1 MKRIYR
7 SESDRLIAGVCGGIA
22 QYFVIDPTIVRLVL
36 VAFTLF
42 GGAGVLAYV
51 VAWIVVPD
59 ERKTQWNINLHA
71 IKQNPLW
78 GILLI
83 GMGGIW
89 FLRYEHIFVLF
100 WGIFWY
106 SAMNM
111 ILVITLIV
119 SGIYLFYN
127 RIFQGDENSEGYDPL
142 HLADQD
148 KKLAG
153 VCGGL
158 GESLYIDPTIIR
170 ALWVFGSLMSIGI
183 GLLIYIILAIIL
195 PERSIIPEDI

>member
-1 MKRIYR
+1 MKRINR
-7 SESDRLIAGVCGGIA
+7 LESDRLIAGVCGGFA
-22 QYFVIDPTIVRLVL
+22 QYFVVDTTIVRLVL

-42 GGAGVLAYV
+42 GGAGLLAYV
-51 VAWIVVPD
+51 VAWIMIPD
-59 ERKTQWNINLHA
+59 EHETQWNINLDA

-83 GMGGIW
+83 AMGIIL
-89 FLRYEHIFVLF
+89 FFRYDHLLVLF
-100 WGIFWY
+100 WGTFWY
-106 SAMNM
+106 SAMNV
-111 ILVITLIV
+111 ILGITLIV

-127 RIFQGDENSEGYDPL
+127 RTSQKGENSGGYDPL
-142 HLADQD
+142 HLSDQD

-158 GESLYIDPTIIR
+158 GESLYIDTTIIR
-170 ALWVFGSLMSIGI
+170 ALWVFGTLMSIGI
-183 GLLIYIILAIIL
+183 GLLFYIILAIVL

>member
-1 MKRIYR
+1 MKRICR

-42 GGAGVLAYV
+42 GGAGLLAYV
-51 VAWIVVPD
+51 VAWVMIPD
-59 ERKTQWNINLHA
+59 ERETQWNINLYA

-83 GMGGIW
+83 GMGVIL
-89 FLRYEHIFVLF
+89 FFRYDDLLVLF
-100 WGIFWY
+100 WVTFWY
-106 SAMNM
+106 SAMNV

-127 RIFQGDENSEGYDPL
+127 RTSQKDENSKGYDPL
-142 HLADQD
+142 HLSDQD

-158 GESLYIDPTIIR
+158 GE
-170 ALWVFGSLMSIGI
+170 F
-183 GLLIYIILAIIL
+183 
-195 PERSIIPEDI
+195 

>member
-1 MKRIYR
+1 MKRICR
-7 SESDRLIAGVCGGIA
+7 LESDRLIAGVCGGIA

-42 GGAGVLAYV
+42 GGAGLLAYV
-51 VAWIVVPD
+51 VAWVMIPD
-59 ERKTQWNINLHA
+59 ERETQWNVNLYA

-83 GMGGIW
+83 CMGGIW
-89 FLRYEHIFVLF
+89 FLRYDHLLVLF

-127 RIFQGDENSEGYDPL
+127 RTFQGDENSEGYDPL
-142 HLADQD
+142 HLADRD

>member
-89 FLRYEHIFVLF
+89 FFRYDHILVLF

-127 RIFQGDENSEGYDPL
+127 RIFQGDEN
-142 HLADQD
+142 
-148 KKLAG
+148 
-153 VCGGL
+153 
-158 GESLYIDPTIIR
+158 
-170 ALWVFGSLMSIGI
+170 
-183 GLLIYIILAIIL
+183 
-195 PERSIIPEDI
+195 

>member
-7 SESDRLIAGVCGGIA
+7 LESDRLIAGVCGGIA
-22 QYFVIDPTIVRLVL
+22 EYFVIDPTIVRLAL

-42 GGAGVLAYV
+42 GGAGLLAYV
-51 VAWIVVPD
+51 VAWIMVPD
-59 ERKTQWNINLHA
+59 KREKQWNINLDA
-71 IKQNPLW
+71 IKKNPLW

-83 GMGGIW
+83 GMGVVL
-89 FLRYEHIFVLF
+89 FFRYDHLLVLF
-100 WGIFWY
+100 WGTFWY
-106 SAMNM
+106 SAMNV
-111 ILVITLIV
+111 ILGITLIF

-127 RIFQGDENSEGYDPL
+127 RTSQNDKNSGEYNPL
-142 HLADQD
+142 HLSNQD

-158 GESLYIDPTIIR
+158 GEALYIDPTIFR

-183 GLLIYIILAIIL
+183 GLLSYIILAIAL